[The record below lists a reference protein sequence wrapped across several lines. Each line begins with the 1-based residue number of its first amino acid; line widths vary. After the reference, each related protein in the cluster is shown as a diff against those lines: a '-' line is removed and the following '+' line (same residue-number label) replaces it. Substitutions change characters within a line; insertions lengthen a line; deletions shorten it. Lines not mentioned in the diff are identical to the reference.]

1 MSIHRDHALIL
12 KRTPFGE
19 SSLVIQVITS
29 SGARVH
35 VLARGAYRPRS
46 QFYCVL
52 DLFDTLELEW
62 SERSESSLGLLRKG
76 ALAQRRSELTRD
88 LDRYQAG
95 LTVLELCRAAA
106 RQEQGDQGLYRA
118 TGAALDGLQ
127 DPSNAPHAV
136 LVVFQLAFLHNLGLA
151 PALDAC
157 AQCAGPAP
165 ALGEN
170 RAYFSAGA
178 GGRLCAPH
186 AQEARAA
193 GRRVGTI
200 PESVLECAGHL
211 TQCSPASPPSNSIS
225 EDLIE
230 RVRDLTARFIDY
242 HLETRL
248 ASQRA
253 FLKTA
258 NRNAP
263 ERGVP
268 TP

>member
-1 MSIHRDHALIL
+1 VSIHRDHALIL

-46 QFYCVL
+46 RFYCVL

-62 SERSESSLGLLRKG
+62 SESSGASLGLLRKG
-76 ALAQRRSELTRD
+76 DLAQRRSELTRD

-106 RQEQGDQGLYRA
+106 RQEQSDRGLYLA
-118 TGAALDGLQ
+118 TEAALEGLQ
-127 DPSNAPHAV
+127 DPSNAPHTV

-151 PALDAC
+151 PALEAC

-165 ALGEN
+165 ALDEE
-170 RAYFSAGA
+170 RVPFSAGA

-186 AQEARAA
+186 AQEARAS
-193 GRRVGTI
+193 GQRVGTI
-200 PESVLECAGHL
+200 PEPVLECAEHL
-211 TQCSPASPPSNSIS
+211 AHFSPSSPPADSIS
-225 EDLIE
+225 HDLIE

-248 ASQRA
+248 DSQRV
-253 FLKTA
+253 FLETA

-263 ERGVP
+263 EQGVP